1 MEHGLI
7 SNILLCLGLVDQ
19 TRTANILGRTYQITV
34 PWNTRVRLAADPLC
48 DFPNLKIP
56 SNDHVCKRTEATI
69 EGEKGVF
76 FGIVCKST
84 GLPDGLG
91 VFVAGAWVHCG

>member
-1 MEHGLI
+1 M
-7 SNILLCLGLVDQ
+7 
-19 TRTANILGRTYQITV
+19 
-34 PWNTRVRLAADPLC
+34 RLAADPLC

-69 EGEKGVF
+69 EGESGVF

-84 GLPDGLG
+84 GLPDGYG
-91 VFVAGAWVHCG
+91 VFDICNDDDWVVHCGEVKNGVYQEGRKVSVYNDEC

>member
-1 MEHGLI
+1 M
-7 SNILLCLGLVDQ
+7 
-19 TRTANILGRTYQITV
+19 
-34 PWNTRVRLAADPLC
+34 RLAADPLC

-76 FGIVCKST
+76 YGIVCKST
-84 GLPDGLG
+84 GLPDGYG
-91 VFVAGAWVHCG
+91 VFVAGEWVHCGEVKNGVYQEGRKVSVNKAELKLKLTNQKCLSDGSVL